1 LLSGGFDT
9 DGKTTHPTQPPKDI
23 GFWIIFHSP
32 ACLLDYELKYTFSVN
47 PPNIYY
53 SAILMT
59 AGVACLVVAVMIWY
73 TRRGAIGA
81 TSLTILLL
89 ALSWWDITY
98 AIFWIDLP
106 GLTPYFWLDITLV
119 GAFIVPTSLLLFSLE
134 HAHLQKWLTRPIRF
148 ALFIEP
154 ILAFILLW
162 TDPWHGLFYGGKRAL
177 NTTMILDAG
186 MVHWANVY
194 YSYAL
199 ILISVVIL
207 SLVAHRSVGIYRR
220 QTIMILAAMV
230 IPWIVH
236 IGFLSTGGLLPD
248 ADVTPFIFSITA
260 VIFAFALVRYRLLDI
275 VPIART
281 VLIESMSEGVI
292 VLDTR
297 NRVVDINPA
306 ASKVTKLSAPALI
319 GEPVE
324 KVFANWKDIVTRYQ
338 DVRQVRVEVQADQT
352 HLDLRVSPLMDNR
365 NQIVGRLIVWR
376 DITELKRTQ
385 AKLERLATIDGL
397 TEVLNRR
404 SFMEKAHNELIRS
417 LRFEKNLS
425 LALMDID
432 HFKKINDTYGHPA
445 GDRALMEFS
454 RLCMVNIREVNVF
467 ARFGGEEFALLMPE
481 TDIDQAYQVCERMR
495 LNVARSSMKLDGQTV
510 SITISLGISS
520 MDDKRDTI
528 DKILH
533 RADQALYSAKQS
545 GRNQTVIW
553 QTPVKE

>member
-1 LLSGGFDT
+1 
-9 DGKTTHPTQPPKDI
+9 
-23 GFWIIFHSP
+23 
-32 ACLLDYELKYTFSVN
+32 VN

-53 SAILMT
+53 SAILMV
-59 AGVACLVVAVMIWY
+59 AGIACLVIAVMIWY
-73 TRRGAIGA
+73 SRRGATGA
-81 TSLTILLL
+81 TSLAILLL
-89 ALSWWDITY
+89 ALCLWDITY
-98 AIFWIDLP
+98 AIFWTDLP
-106 GLTPYFWLDITLV
+106 GPTPYFWLDITLV
-119 GAFIVPTSLLLFSLE
+119 GAFIVPTTLLVFSLE
-134 HAHLQKWLTRPIRF
+134 HAHLQKWLNPPIRF

-154 ILAFILLW
+154 TLAFILLW

-194 YSYAL
+194 YSYTL

-207 SLVAHRSVGIYRR
+207 SVVAHRSVGIYRR

-306 ASKVTKLSAPALI
+306 ALSVTKLSAAASI

-324 KVFANWKDIVTRYQ
+324 KVFSNWKDIVTRYQ
-338 DVRQVRVEVQADQT
+338 DVQQARVEVQADQT
-352 HLDLRVSPLMDNR
+352 HLDLRVSPLVDNR
-365 NQIVGRLIVWR
+365 NQIVGRLIVWH
-376 DITELKRTQ
+376 DITDMKNIQ
-385 AKLERLATIDGL
+385 AKLEKLATTDDL
-397 TEVLNRR
+397 TDVLNRR
-404 SFMEKAHNELIRS
+404 SFMEKAHVEFKRA
-417 LRFEKNLS
+417 LRLKTHLS
-425 LALMDID
+425 IALMDID
-432 HFKKINDTYGHPA
+432 HFKDINDTYGHPT
-445 GDRALMEFS
+445 GDQALVNFAK
-454 RLCMVNIREVNVF
+454 LCVTNIREFDMF

-481 TDIDQAYQVCERMR
+481 ADAEQAFHVGERMR
-495 LNVARSSMKLDGQTV
+495 LNVARSVIDLDGQAA

-520 MDDKRDTI
+520 LVDEQDTL
-528 DKILH
+528 DKILR
-533 RADQALYSAKQS
+533 RADQALYHAKQS
-545 GRNQTVIW
+545 GRDQTVIW
-553 QTPVKE
+553 HSSIEEEG